1 MSIAPG
7 DRIGPYE
14 VVSLLGRGGMGEVFL
29 ANDTRLHRKVVLKTV
44 READSQ
50 GVESRHR
57 MLHEAR
63 AAATLNHPN
72 IAAIYDVLER
82 DDQMIIVMEYVSGAT
97 LNARLQQGRLPPA
110 AVIDIGVQL
119 LEALVEAHAHG
130 IVHRDLKPANVCLMS
145 NGTVKVL
152 DFGIARIRTPDP
164 LGDAT
169 ETSGGL
175 PTISPPGRVV
185 GTPGYSPPEQLMGPG
200 VDDRS
205 DIYSLGVLLFELCTG
220 RLPFDGSDALALAM
234 ASVRA
239 PALVAHELEPTV
251 PVELSAIIGRAMK
264 REPSARYQ
272 SAETMRA
279 GLRRLH
285 VPASERRTEQ
295 FPTIE
300 LPTDAPPPV
309 QTVPIR
315 VARRRTVLA
324 ATAVAMIAAVGWLAT
339 RPEPPPLF
347 SRTVTIAPIVGVLPF
362 TNAGDDAADDHLGV
376 GMADLLISALDRM
389 PAVSVVSGSATLG
402 GQAGNVDLQAVA
414 SSLGATA
421 LVRGSFS
428 REDDRLDVSAS
439 LVAADGRVAW
449 EEDYD
454 IIFNQYAEMQRD
466 LVEGISAG
474 LGIEPTAADRAR
486 LTRAP
491 TESLEAFSAYAQG
504 RLFLER
510 QDRPRDDIAVAIGFF
525 ERAVGTDAG
534 FALAHAGLGDAY
546 WAQFQETREPAWAV
560 SATDAV
566 LEALELDPDLPQVRL
581 SLATIYQGTGRS
593 ELSED
598 QVRRVIEEQPS
609 NSDAHRMLGQTLA
622 VQGRLDEA
630 LEEHQQAIDLRPNY
644 WRHHGDLG
652 LLYFQVGR
660 RPLAA
665 AAFRRVTE
673 LMPASARG
681 FQMLGAVY
689 QTLGEVA
696 QARENYERALQLG
709 ELPATYTNLGL
720 LHYADQNYPAATE
733 AFERAR
739 DLSPNDFRFR
749 RNLGDAYRELGRAD
763 DAHSEYERAVEL
775 VADLADVDPTNAML
789 QWQRAVLETLVGR
802 FTEAR
807 RHVDEAARLA
817 PEDGN
822 IFYFKA
828 VVHASADEPDEA
840 LAALGQALA
849 RGFPAALVRPQG
861 ELTSLEDRPEF
872 GSMLEETPSQTTA
885 PGQTPQIQQL
895 RGLLDALDAVV
906 QQHSRQ

>member
-1 MSIAPG
+1 M
-7 DRIGPYE
+7 
-14 VVSLLGRGGMGEVFL
+14 
-29 ANDTRLHRKVVLKTV
+29 LKTV
-44 READSQ
+44 RDADAP
-50 GVESRHR
+50 GVESPHQL
-57 MLHEAR
+57 LHEAR

-72 IAAIYDVLER
+72 IASIYDVLER
-82 DDQMIIVMEYVSGAT
+82 DGQTIIVMEYVPGAT

-110 AVIDIGVQL
+110 EAIDIGVQL

-130 IVHRDLKPANVCLMS
+130 IVHRDLKPGNVCLMT

-152 DFGIARIRTPDP
+152 DFGIARIRAPDP
-164 LGDAT
+164 LDDAN
-169 ETSGGL
+169 ETSGEI
-175 PTISPPGRVV
+175 PTISPSGRVV
-185 GTPGYSPPEQLMGPG
+185 GTPGYAAPEQLMGRE
-200 VDDRS
+200 VDGRS

-220 RLPFDGSDALALAM
+220 RLPFDGSDALALIL
-234 ASVRA
+234 ASVKG
-239 PALVAHELEPTV
+239 PALVAHNVEPTV
-251 PVELSAIIGRAMK
+251 PVELSAIIGRALEG
-264 REPSARYQ
+264 EPSARYQ
-272 SAETMRA
+272 SAESMRA
-279 GLRRLH
+279 SLRRLH
-285 VPASERRTEQ
+285 VPASERATEG
-295 FPTIE
+295 FSAVERPTG
-300 LPTDAPPPV
+300 APPSV

-315 VARRRTVLA
+315 VARRRTVVT
-324 ATAVAMIAAVGWLAT
+324 ATAVAMTAALGWLAT

-347 SRTVTIAPIVGVLPF
+347 SRTVIAPTVGVLPF
-362 TNAGDDAADDHLGV
+362 TNAGDDAADGHLGI

-402 GQAGNVDLQAVA
+402 SQAGTVDLQAVA
-414 SSLGATA
+414 SSLGTTA

-428 REDDRLDVSAS
+428 REDDRLEVSAS

-454 IIFNQYAEMQRD
+454 VTFSQYAKMQRD

-474 LGIEPTAADRAR
+474 LGIEPTTTDRAR
-486 LTRAP
+486 LTQAP
-491 TESLEAFSAYAQG
+491 TESIEAFSAYAQG

-510 QDRPRDDIAVAIGFF
+510 QDRPRDDIAAAIGFF
-525 ERAVGTDAG
+525 EQAVGTDAG
-534 FALAHAGLGDAY
+534 FALAHAGLGDAF

-566 LEALELDPDLPQVRL
+566 LEALALDPDLPQVRL

-609 NSDAHRMLGQTLA
+609 NSDAHRLLGQTLA
-622 VQGRLDEA
+622 GQGRLDEA
-630 LEEHQQAIDLRPNY
+630 LEEYRQAIGLRPNY

-665 AAFRRVTE
+665 AEFRRVTE

-696 QARENYERALQLG
+696 VARENYERALELG

-720 LHYADQNYPAATE
+720 IHYADQNYQAATD

-749 RNLGDAYRELGRAD
+749 RNLGDAYRELGRTD
-763 DAHSEYERAVEL
+763 DAQSEYERAVEL
-775 VADLADVDPTNAML
+775 VADLADVDPTNATL
-789 QWQRAVLETLVGR
+789 QGQRAVLETLVGR
-802 FTEAR
+802 FDEAR
-807 RHVDEAARLA
+807 RHVDEAVRLA
-817 PEDGN
+817 PDDGN
-822 IFYFKA
+822 LFYFKA
-828 VVHASADEPDEA
+828 VVHASSREPDQA
-840 LAALGQALA
+840 LAALGEALT
-849 RGFPAALVRPQG
+849 RGFPAALVRQQG
-861 ELTSLEDRPEF
+861 ELTALEDRPEF
-872 GSMLEETPSQTTA
+872 GSMLEETPGQTTA

-906 QQHSRQ
+906 QQQSRQ

>member
-1 MSIAPG
+1 M
-7 DRIGPYE
+7 
-14 VVSLLGRGGMGEVFL
+14 
-29 ANDTRLHRKVVLKTV
+29 
-44 READSQ
+44 
-50 GVESRHR
+50 
-57 MLHEAR
+57 
-63 AAATLNHPN
+63 
-72 IAAIYDVLER
+72 
-82 DDQMIIVMEYVSGAT
+82 
-97 LNARLQQGRLPPA
+97 
-110 AVIDIGVQL
+110 
-119 LEALVEAHAHG
+119 
-130 IVHRDLKPANVCLMS
+130 
-145 NGTVKVL
+145 
-152 DFGIARIRTPDP
+152 
-164 LGDAT
+164 
-169 ETSGGL
+169 
-175 PTISPPGRVV
+175 
-185 GTPGYSPPEQLMGPG
+185 
-200 VDDRS
+200 
-205 DIYSLGVLLFELCTG
+205 
-220 RLPFDGSDALALAM
+220 
-234 ASVRA
+234 
-239 PALVAHELEPTV
+239 
-251 PVELSAIIGRAMK
+251 
-264 REPSARYQ
+264 
-272 SAETMRA
+272 
-279 GLRRLH
+279 
-285 VPASERRTEQ
+285 
-295 FPTIE
+295 
-300 LPTDAPPPV
+300 
-309 QTVPIR
+309 
-315 VARRRTVLA
+315 
-324 ATAVAMIAAVGWLAT
+324 
-339 RPEPPPLF
+339 
-347 SRTVTIAPIVGVLPF
+347 
-362 TNAGDDAADDHLGV
+362 
-376 GMADLLISALDRM
+376 
-389 PAVSVVSGSATLG
+389 
-402 GQAGNVDLQAVA
+402 
-414 SSLGATA
+414 
-421 LVRGSFS
+421 RGSFS

-630 LEEHQQAIDLRPNY
+630 LEEHQQAIDLRPNC
-644 WRHHGDLG
+644 WRHHGDVG

-749 RNLGDAYRELGRAD
+749 RNLGDAYGELGRAD

-789 QWQRAVLETLVGR
+789 QGQRAVLETLVGR

-807 RHVDEAARLA
+807 HHVDEAARLA

-822 IFYFKA
+822 I
-828 VVHASADEPDEA
+828 
-840 LAALGQALA
+840 LGLS
-849 RGFPAALVRPQG
+849 GFPN
-861 ELTSLEDRPEF
+861 D
-872 GSMLEETPSQTTA
+872 
-885 PGQTPQIQQL
+885 I
-895 RGLLDALDAVV
+895 
-906 QQHSRQ
+906 